1 MSPTDREGRE
11 GDRDGDPWS
20 PVVRYYRTVA
30 PVIDREPREPGE
42 LRFWRRVAGEGPSA
56 AVLDLGCGSG
66 RITLALASAAR
77 RVLGIDLS
85 PDMLRRAR
93 GRMADAGPPTDV
105 APVSLVRGD
114 VRRLPVDGG
123 WDLAVAADGLFGHL
137 LDDADRR
144 LALEEISRVLR
155 PSGRFVLEGLWF
167 PPSLFRRATGSG
179 WSRTRPL
186 SDPEPGR
193 LEEVRELWRCDPRSR
208 ICRARFAYG
217 PRGGPP
223 RLRAEFEA
231 RLWDP
236 AELSRRFRDA
246 GLEIRHRWG
255 DFRRT
260 PWSPEESRRLIVEA
274 RRR

>member
-1 MSPTDREGRE
+1 MSPTDRRDRE
-11 GDRDGDPWS
+11 GDRDGDPGS

-42 LRFWRRVAGEGPSA
+42 LRFWRRLAGEEPSG

-66 RITLALASAAR
+66 RITPALASGAR

-93 GRMADAGPPTDV
+93 ARTADV
-105 APVSLVRGD
+105 ASVALARGD
-114 VRRLPVDGG
+114 VRRLPVVGG

-137 LDDADRR
+137 LGDADRR
-144 LALEEISRVLR
+144 LALQEISRALR
-155 PSGRFVLEGLWF
+155 PSGRFVLEGLWL
-167 PPSLFRRATGSG
+167 PPSLFRRATGAG

-217 PRGGPP
+217 PRDGPP
-223 RLRAEFEA
+223 RVDAEFEA
-231 RLWDP
+231 RVWDP

-255 DFRRT
+255 DFRRN